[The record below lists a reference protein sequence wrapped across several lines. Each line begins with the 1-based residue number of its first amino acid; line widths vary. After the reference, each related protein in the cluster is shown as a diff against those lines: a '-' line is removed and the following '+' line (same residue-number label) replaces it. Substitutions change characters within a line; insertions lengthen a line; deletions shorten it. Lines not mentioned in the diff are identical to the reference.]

1 MVYYY
6 VVFFPIEAMI
16 ASQLNPKLFGSYM
29 AKGSKKG
36 SAERLMFAEVEPGF
50 GDYFDW
56 EFAKNK
62 CVPRKDGTLKH
73 SLYLSIYRV
82 IEHIPL
88 AQYKD
93 IYLVTKDGSTLPL
106 SQEPYRS
113 PSNWAG
119 YGLYKEFCPVHP
131 FIASS
136 LEPKALAD
144 YIINDTEKKITVPA
158 IIFSDV
164 KRIDFD
170 EKEKTGNIGSMYDR
184 DRDHLLDCIDTV
196 KNHPGKLTK
205 TIDRSFDS
213 KFTYQI
219 VDTGFYIAKG
229 KSILFYPMPSREA
242 LKEID
247 YDWGRSAYIFS

>member
-1 MVYYY
+1 MIYYY

-16 ASQLNPKLFGSYM
+16 ASQLDPKTFGSYM
-29 AKGSKKG
+29 ARGSKKG
-36 SAERLMFAEVEPGF
+36 SAEQLIFAEIEPGF
-50 GDYFDW
+50 GEYFDW
-56 EFAKNK
+56 EFAKKN
-62 CVPRKDGTLKH
+62 CVPHADGRKKH

-88 AQYKD
+88 VQYKN
-93 IYLVTKDGSTLPL
+93 IHLVNKDGSTLPL
-106 SQEPYRS
+106 SQEPYRD
-113 PSNWAG
+113 PANWDG
-119 YGLYKEFCPVHP
+119 YGLYKEHCPVHP

-136 LEPKALAD
+136 LKPKDLAD

-164 KRIDFD
+164 KRIDYS
-170 EKEKTGNIGSMYDR
+170 EKEKTGNIGNMFDR
-184 DRDHLLDCIDTV
+184 DLDHLLDCIDMV
-196 KNHPGKLTK
+196 KNQEGKITK

-213 KFTYQI
+213 KFSYQI

-229 KSILFYPMPSREA
+229 KSILFYPMPTREA

-247 YDWGRSAYIFS
+247 YDWGKSANIFS

>member
-1 MVYYY
+1 MLYYY
-6 VVFFPIEAMI
+6 VVFSPIEALI
-16 ASQLNPKLFGSYM
+16 ASQLEPKMFGSYM
-29 AKGSKKG
+29 ARGSKKG
-36 SAERLMFAEVEPGF
+36 SAERLMFAEIDSGF

-56 EFAKNK
+56 DYANKK
-62 CVPRKDGTLKH
+62 CVSRPDGTLKH

-88 AQYKD
+88 EQYKD
-93 IYLVTKDGSTLPL
+93 IYLVTKDGSTLGL
-106 SQEPYRS
+106 SQEPYRK
-113 PSNWAG
+113 PTNWVG
-119 YGLYKEFCPVHP
+119 YGLYKEHCPVHP

-158 IIFSDV
+158 IIFNDV
-164 KRIDFD
+164 TRIDFD
-170 EKEKTGNIGSMYDR
+170 EKEETGNIGSMFER
-184 DRDHLLDCIDTV
+184 DLDHVIDCIEEV
-196 KNHPGKLTK
+196 KDHEDKITK

-219 VDTGFYIAKG
+219 IDTGFYIAKG
-229 KSILFYPMPSREA
+229 KNILFYPMPSREK

-247 YDWGRSAYIFS
+247 FDWGKSANIFS

>member
-1 MVYYY
+1 MIYYY
-6 VVFFPIEAMI
+6 VVFFPVEAMI
-16 ASQLNPKLFGSYM
+16 ASQLDPKSFGSYM
-29 AKGSKKG
+29 ARGSKKG
-36 SAERLMFAEVEPGF
+36 SAELLMFAEVEAIF
-50 GDYFDW
+50 GDFFDW
-56 EFAKNK
+56 EYAKKK
-62 CVPRKDGTLKH
+62 CVPHPDGRLKH

-88 AQYKD
+88 EQYKK

-106 SQEPYRS
+106 SQEPYQK
-113 PSNWAG
+113 PSNWEG
-119 YGLYKEFCPVHP
+119 YGLYKELCPVSP

-136 LEPKALAD
+136 LDPKALAN

-164 KRIDFD
+164 KHINFD
-170 EKEKTGNIGSMYDR
+170 EKRKTGNIGTMFDR
-184 DRDHLLDCIDTV
+184 DSDHLRDCIDLV
-196 KNHPGKLTK
+196 RNQKDKITK

-229 KSILFYPMPSREA
+229 KSILFYPMPTWEA

-247 YDWGRSAYIFS
+247 YDWGKSANIFS